1 MGEVIPYWCGN
12 GVNTGKNL
20 STKPIGIIM
29 KNFTLPFLAG
39 VAGAFV
45 ALGVAI
51 STPPKAE
58 AGSIYWNNNGGGG
71 GGVLVD
77 AADHCPA

>member
-1 MGEVIPYWCGN
+1 
-12 GVNTGKNL
+12 
-20 STKPIGIIM
+20 M

-58 AGSIYWNNNGGGG
+58 AGGIDWSDNGG
-71 GGVLVD
+71 GGVLFD

>member
-1 MGEVIPYWCGN
+1 
-12 GVNTGKNL
+12 
-20 STKPIGIIM
+20 M

-58 AGSIYWNNNGGGG
+58 AGGIYWNNNGGGG
-71 GGVLVD
+71 GGVLFD

>member
-1 MGEVIPYWCGN
+1 
-12 GVNTGKNL
+12 
-20 STKPIGIIM
+20 M

-45 ALGVAI
+45 ALGVGS

-58 AGSIYWNNNGGGG
+58 AGGIYRNNNGGGG
-71 GGVLVD
+71 VLFD

>member
-1 MGEVIPYWCGN
+1 
-12 GVNTGKNL
+12 
-20 STKPIGIIM
+20 M

-45 ALGVAI
+45 ALGFAI

-58 AGSIYWNNNGGGG
+58 AGGIYRNNNGGGG
-71 GGVLVD
+71 VLFD

>member
-1 MGEVIPYWCGN
+1 
-12 GVNTGKNL
+12 
-20 STKPIGIIM
+20 M
-29 KNFTLPFLAG
+29 KNFTLLFLAR

-71 GGVLVD
+71 VLVD

>member
-1 MGEVIPYWCGN
+1 
-12 GVNTGKNL
+12 
-20 STKPIGIIM
+20 M

-51 STPPKAE
+51 STPPKVE
-58 AGSIYWNNNGGGG
+58 AGGIYWNDNGV
-71 GGVLVD
+71 GGVLFD

>member
-1 MGEVIPYWCGN
+1 MRQWCEYRG
-12 GVNTGKNL
+12 
-20 STKPIGIIM
+20 KPIKKANKNHI

-58 AGSIYWNNNGGGG
+58 AGGIYWNNNGGGG
-71 GGVLVD
+71 VLFD

>member
-1 MGEVIPYWCGN
+1 M
-12 GVNTGKNL
+12 KNL
-20 STKPIGIIM
+20 
-29 KNFTLPFLAG
+29 TLPFLVG

-58 AGSIYWNNNGGGG
+58 AGGIYWNDNGG
-71 GGVLVD
+71 GGVLFD